1 MDLDFIVIN
10 IGRIVCSNIVFTFV
24 SAQIIDLPWETS
36 VRSWGIE
43 GYKPIQEKFIQL
55 AFLRRYPKLFYNE
68 RFNLNRRAEL
78 LGSPLDSVRNS
89 LLAKV
94 NSSPSTEVDLIE
106 KGYSAAY
113 LEYGDINIP
122 ILHILKKYATS
133 WQSDTQFA
141 PYTCLV
147 GSTMIGKS
155 RLLMKLAVEICV
167 VCISDSATKIPPFPT
182 MPASWLS

>member
-106 KGYSAAY
+106 KGYSAANMPHLGNQIHNLRPTLAFWRWKSVLCVY
-113 LEYGDINIP
+113 LTP
-122 ILHILKKYATS
+122 QQRFH
-133 WQSDTQFA
+133 
-141 PYTCLV
+141 
-147 GSTMIGKS
+147 
-155 RLLMKLAVEICV
+155 R
-167 VCISDSATKIPPFPT
+167 
-182 MPASWLS
+182 